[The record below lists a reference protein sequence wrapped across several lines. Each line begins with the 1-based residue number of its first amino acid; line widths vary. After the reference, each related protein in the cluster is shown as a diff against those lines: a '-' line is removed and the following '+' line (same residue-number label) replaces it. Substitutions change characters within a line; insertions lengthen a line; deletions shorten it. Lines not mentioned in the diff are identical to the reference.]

1 MLEQVCNE
9 IQGLY
14 QQLAQGLDVSPARR
28 YRLEGKIELLL
39 QQQVI
44 SWQALQKQVDD
55 YYQTFLQAN
64 VEATFWQWC
73 LEQQQ
78 FRLPTKMPIAPVN

>member
-44 SWQALQKQVDD
+44 SWQALQKRVDD
-55 YYQTFLQAN
+55 YCQTFLQAR

-78 FRLPTKMPIAPVN
+78 FRLPIKMSTAPVN